1 MQICIFSFE
10 NFATL
15 LRQRIYVVVYPW
27 ETPHLSASL
36 SPDSST
42 LHIPVGHFPLVFPC
56 AHCRNCQCHLYG
68 HYSGPIG
75 TWRNVTVGRDCC
87 PLPATCCLLPFDSV
101 SWSCRLGG
109 GGAVSGVIIT
119 QPSAGWLAACLF
131 VMGHRHIQHTYK
143 QHASNCV
150 CRGR

>member
-1 MQICIFSFE
+1 MKICIFYFE

-15 LRQRIYVVVYPW
+15 LRLRIYVVVYPW

-56 AHCRNCQCHLYG
+56 THCRNCQCHLYG

-87 PLPATCCLLPFDSV
+87 PLPAACCPS
-101 SWSCRLGG
+101 
-109 GGAVSGVIIT
+109 T
-119 QPSAGWLAACLF
+119 PSAGAVGWEEVEPCQVSLSLSHRLAGWLPGCLF
-131 VMGHRHIQHTYK
+131 VMGHRHI
-143 QHASNCV
+143 
-150 CRGR
+150 